1 MVSDNVTEVLL
12 EMTVKDVCEE
22 FGITADTLRYYERV
36 GAIPKVART
45 KGGIREYDAEAIGW
59 VRNAVCLRKA
69 GVSVEAI
76 AEYVRL
82 FEMGDGTLK
91 DRLELLIGERNGL
104 KTQLDELT
112 AAVELL
118 DWKISR
124 YREAV
129 KTGVLS
135 WEKNE

>member
-1 MVSDNVTEVLL
+1 
-12 EMTVKDVCEE
+12 MTVKDVCEE

>member
-1 MVSDNVTEVLL
+1 M

-45 KGGIREYDAEAIGW
+45 KGGIREYDAEALGW
-59 VRNAVCLRKA
+59 VKNAVCLRKA

-104 KTQLDELT
+104 KAQLDELT

>member
-1 MVSDNVTEVLL
+1 
-12 EMTVKDVCEE
+12 MTVKDVCEQ
-22 FGITADTLRYYERV
+22 FGITADTLRYYEKV
-36 GAIPKVART
+36 GAIPKVARS
-45 KGGIREYDAEAIGW
+45 KGGIREYDEEALGW

-82 FEMGDGTLK
+82 FEMGDETLR
-91 DRLELLIGERNGL
+91 DRLELLVGERDGL
-104 KTQLDELT
+104 KAQLDELT

-135 WEKNE
+135 WDKNE

>member
-1 MVSDNVTEVLL
+1 M

-59 VRNAVCLRKA
+59 VRNVVCLRKA

-82 FEMGDGTLK
+82 FEMGDETLK

>member
-1 MVSDNVTEVLL
+1 M

-82 FEMGDGTLK
+82 FEMGDETLK

-124 YREAV
+124 YQEAV
-129 KTGVLS
+129 ETGVLS

>member
-1 MVSDNVTEVLL
+1 
-12 EMTVKDVCEE
+12 MTVKDVCEE

-82 FEMGDGTLK
+82 FEMGDETLK

-124 YREAV
+124 YQEAV
-129 KTGVLS
+129 ETGVLS

>member
-1 MVSDNVTEVLL
+1 MSI
-12 EMTVKDVCEE
+12 KDVCEKY
-22 FGITADTLRYYERV
+22 GITADTLRYYEKV
-36 GAIPKVART
+36 GAIPKIART
-45 KGGIREYDAEAIGW
+45 HGGKREYDEEALGW
-59 VRNAVCLRKA
+59 VGNAVCLRKA

-82 FEMGDGTLK
+82 FEMGDETLK
-91 DRLELLIGERNGL
+91 DRLELLSKEREGL
-104 KTQLDELT
+104 KAQLDELT

-129 KTGVLS
+129 ETGVLN
-135 WEKNE
+135 WEKNDQQKEN